1 MKDKTNPFKSS
12 IMLISFGKNFTRLL
26 VATGKW
32 ESQIDRLNA
41 SKVLCGL
48 KLEHRSGEII
58 SNLWTHSPVN
68 TIKKSEKQ
76 LQTHKIVLLQG
87 SFLHSTRRWKFIIK
101 FIIKEPW
108 ASGRK
113 YPFSNPVQNQ
123 SYWKHYLLL

>member
-12 IMLISFGKNFTRLL
+12 IMLIYFGKNFTRLL
-26 VATGKW
+26 VASGKW
-32 ESQIDRLNA
+32 ESHIDSQLNA
-41 SKVLCGL
+41 TKVLCGL

-68 TIKKSEKQ
+68 TIKKLEKQ

-101 FIIKEPW
+101 QPW

-123 SYWKHYLLL
+123 SYWTHYLLL